1 MGGYGG
7 SSCRV
12 KDKAYYDTGG
22 HKVKDKNAIA
32 VGEYYINSGKYV
44 AFLQEKDGQQRA
56 DLSVEGIHVEVKG
69 MMSVKTNKVANN
81 IQEAFQQV
89 EADNA
94 AYPKETNRPGKV
106 VILSKY
112 PDIKTAYKAVYG
124 GYRKAKSKGY
134 VKGDVELFH
143 NGKMYKIGGVD

>member
-7 SSCRV
+7 SSNRAKEKV
-12 KDKAYYDTGG
+12 YYDTGG
-22 HKVKDKNAIA
+22 HKVTDKNAII
-32 VGEYYINSGKYV
+32 VGEYYIDNGKYV
-44 AFLQEKDGQQRA
+44 AFLQEKDGQKRA

-69 MMSVKTNKVANN
+69 MTSTQTNKVSNN
-81 IQEAFQQV
+81 IKEAFEQV

-112 PDIKTAYKAVYG
+112 PDIRTAYKAVYG
-124 GYRKAKSKGY
+124 GYRKAKNKGY
-134 VKGDVELFH
+134 VKGDVELLH
-143 NGKMYKIGGVD
+143 NGKMYTIGGKD